1 MTVLHLCFRYVLKSQ
16 MKALLEE
23 EAKNAKTIEEEIED
37 ERRKVDA
44 KTPITESVSVMKS
57 CALLVIVKAP
67 PNLVPSKQSMHVVTQ
82 SCVRQAACIQLLGV
96 VTRES
101 EIDQDSLN
109 CLGAPHVWVVHGTYV
124 HLQHSAILW
133 K

>member
-1 MTVLHLCFRYVLKSQ
+1 MTVSHLCCRYVLKSQ

-23 EAKNAKTIEEEIED
+23 EAKNARTIEEEIED

-44 KTPITESVSVMKS
+44 KTPITESVSVVKS

-67 PNLVPSKQSMHVVTQ
+67 PNLVPSKQNMHVVTQ

-96 VTRES
+96 ATGEK
-101 EIDQDSLN
+101 EIDQGSCI

-124 HLQHSAILW
+124 HLQHSAVSW

>member
-44 KTPITESVSVMKS
+44 KTPITESVSVVRS
-57 CALLVIVKAP
+57 CALLVIVKALL
-67 PNLVPSKQSMHVVTQ
+67 NLCPASRTCM
-82 SCVRQAACIQLLGV
+82 
-96 VTRES
+96 
-101 EIDQDSLN
+101 
-109 CLGAPHVWVVHGTYV
+109 W
-124 HLQHSAILW
+124 
-133 K
+133 